1 MNYAFFPSLIAR
13 APVFSFQDY
22 PSIDYASLLKQDFF
36 LSALYIASPEFYEV
50 LEKKNFDYESLKPA
64 EKNTLRKYY
73 NRACYRPVPFGAFSA
88 VSPVSW
94 TTSLQ
99 LPSFIEQQLNVHFR
113 VDYVSGLALYKKV
126 VEQDA
131 RDRLLYQPNSSM
143 YRVHENIRYIKYH
156 TEERRAGR
164 RFSVSSLTVDRVVDA
179 LLEYCAPGRRLPEI
193 AAFLA
198 ELTGSSEEDTEA
210 YIAQLVAEQIILPQ
224 TGMNVTGAD
233 CLETLT
239 EVLSTKEVSVPELQ
253 QVNSILAMLKPGN
266 GPALGQV
273 PMYGRQV
280 RQLLGG
286 GAEGAGGGGAGGRH
300 PFYVVSERNQ
310 AAGGVPVKYQEAIL
324 EALHCL
330 DRLLPYYRN
339 EALDNFVN
347 AFSARFGDRELPL
360 LFALDPEVG
369 VGYENLESGFAQHSL
384 MNDVQFDNAHD
395 QHEKYVKWTPAHALL
410 LNKIQRHHLDRGYYE
425 IEITREDIAD
435 MEPDSTLYKL
445 PPSLSVLFR
454 IAGEKV
460 VIETAGGASA
470 ASLIGRFS
478 PFSGELHQMAKE
490 IADKEQA
497 LNRDIVFAEIAHATE
512 SHTDNINRREHIRDY
527 EIPVMVMSTMDS
539 SARIDIS
546 DLYISVNDRTLVLRS
561 KKLNAL
567 VVPRLSSAFN
577 YVHGELAV
585 FRFLCDLQQQ
595 GIKVSFR
602 LDLEE
607 MFPDLS
613 FYPRIVYRSA
623 ILCLAKWRLSAKDV
637 SFLREAPASDY
648 YSHFNKL
655 ADILGLP
662 NHFALVE
669 NDNHLVFD
677 RSSEEDILLF
687 LDTVKNYQKIS
698 LSEYLLEAGES
709 LLSDRKDSRPLIC
722 QYMAP
727 LFLRENVYGP
737 SSSRGFDEKDVV
749 SRSFLPGTEWLYFK
763 IYCHP
768 SWSNELLQDIL
779 LPLLDKA
786 VKWDAIDKW
795 FFVRYN
801 DPNYHIRLR
810 LHIKG
815 KSPGNLMSLFSS
827 KLKKLLDEG
836 IIERYYVDTY
846 IRELERYT
854 PALMADVET
863 FFYYSSHLLLWY
875 FRYFARRTAL
885 YPYHLDVIVLSI
897 DTILDAFSFKIEE
910 RVALFKTLYE
920 SMLQEFGNG
929 KELKKSLDK
938 KYASLRGEINAL
950 CENPFLLKK
959 SRFRQLCGQLRDSAA
974 LIAEKLRKKPVT
986 SKEKLLS
993 DMLHMHLNRV
1003 FTDNPRK
1010 QEMIVY
1016 FLLHKH
1022 YSALYYKAKSG
1033 AG

>member
-1 MNYAFFPSLIAR
+1 
-13 APVFSFQDY
+13 
-22 PSIDYASLLKQDFF
+22 
-36 LSALYIASPEFYEV
+36 
-50 LEKKNFDYESLKPA
+50 
-64 EKNTLRKYY
+64 
-73 NRACYRPVPFGAFSA
+73 
-88 VSPVSW
+88 
-94 TTSLQ
+94 
-99 LPSFIEQQLNVHFR
+99 
-113 VDYVSGLALYKKV
+113 
-126 VEQDA
+126 
-131 RDRLLYQPNSSM
+131 
-143 YRVHENIRYIKYH
+143 
-156 TEERRAGR
+156 
-164 RFSVSSLTVDRVVDA
+164 
-179 LLEYCAPGRRLPEI
+179 
-193 AAFLA
+193 
-198 ELTGSSEEDTEA
+198 
-210 YIAQLVAEQIILPQ
+210 
-224 TGMNVTGAD
+224 
-233 CLETLT
+233 
-239 EVLSTKEVSVPELQ
+239 
-253 QVNSILAMLKPGN
+253 
-266 GPALGQV
+266 V

-286 GAEGAGGGGAGGRH
+286 GTEGRH
-300 PFYVVSERNQ
+300 PFYVVAERNQ
-310 AAGGVPVKYQEAIL
+310 ASGGVHIKYQEAIL
-324 EALHCL
+324 EGLNCL
-330 DRLLPYYRN
+330 DRLLPYYRH

-347 AFSARFGDRELPL
+347 AFIARFGDRELPL

-369 VGYENLESGFAQHSL
+369 VGYENLEAGFAQHSL
-384 MNDVQFDNAHD
+384 INDIQFDDRHD

-410 LNKIQRHHLDRGYYE
+410 LNKIQRHHLDRRYYE
-425 IEITREDIAD
+425 VEITQDDLAG

-454 IAGEKV
+454 IVGKKV

-478 PFSGELHQMAKE
+478 PFSGALYQMAKD

-497 LNRDIVFAEIAHATE
+497 LNKEIVFAEIAHATE

-527 EIPVMVMSTMDS
+527 EIPVMVMSTMNP

-546 DLYISVNDRTLVLRS
+546 DLYISVNDRTLILRS
-561 KKLNAL
+561 KKLNAI

-577 YVHGELAV
+577 YVHGELSV

-595 GIKVSFR
+595 GIKIGFR

-613 FYPRIVYRSA
+613 FYPRVIHRSA
-623 ILCLAKWRLSAKDV
+623 ILCLAQWRLTAKDF
-637 SFLREAPASDY
+637 SFLRKMPAADY
-648 YSHFNKL
+648 YFHFNKL
-655 ADILGLP
+655 ADTLGLP

-677 RSSEEDILLF
+677 RTSEDDILLF
-687 LDTVKNYQKIS
+687 LDTIKNYQKIA

-709 LLSDRKDSRPLIC
+709 LLSAEQDSRPLIC

-727 LFLRENVYGP
+727 LFLQENVYGP
-737 SSSRGFDEKDVV
+737 SNSRGFDEKDPV
-749 SRSFLPGTEWLYFK
+749 SRSFMPGTEWLYFK

-779 LPLLDKA
+779 LPLLDNA

-795 FFVRYN
+795 FYVRYN

-815 KSPGNLMSLFSS
+815 KSPGNLMSLFSN

-854 PALMADVET
+854 PTLMADVET

-875 FRYFARRTAL
+875 FRYFARHTAL
-885 YPYHLDVIVLSI
+885 YPYNLDIIILSI
-897 DTILDAFSFKIEE
+897 DTMLNAFSLNIEE
-910 RVALFKTLYE
+910 RAALFKTLYE
-920 SMLQEFGNG
+920 SMLLEFGNG

-950 CENPFLLKK
+950 HENPYLLKK
-959 SRFRQLCGQLRDSAA
+959 GRFRQHCRQLQDSTA
-974 LIAEKLRKKPVT
+974 LIAERLKRKPVVA
-986 SKEKLLS
+986 KEKLLC

-1003 FTDNPRK
+1003 FIDNPRK

-1022 YSALYYKAKSG
+1022 YSALHYKAKSG